1 MYSFSTNYLC
11 PPGLSPRLIQSSLSP
26 VLLTS
31 WNCVFQGYQ
40 WNAWVW
46 HIAIPNFI
54 LLKLS
59 IAFVTIDHYLI
70 LEKFHP
76 ALFFFKFLQLF
87 PFNTF
92 WFFFFFSFSR
102 HSGHWFPNFNSSTN
116 HVGLTI
122 RELYVDLTSTDSLQS
137 QVNSLE
143 FSKEFSA
150 LKLLFVSHASQAL
163 FCPYSTNPTE
173 TVHILLWLSPHSRSG
188 DCPNA
193 TSILELFIAFE
204 VGSQTSTERTTW
216 LYKSIYIYID
226 YIYSEMPQTRLMTVS
241 SQHVSVLWTKWRMA
255 SCLGQ
260 IPVPPARITESSSVT
275 SRTS

>member
-1 MYSFSTNYLC
+1 MDGLSLLTSETKLPHGQDPSLGWTPNHLTPFLSISFPLTLKGLPFCKSPTPAPHVRILNLPPSKHIPESVHLSMYSFSTNYLC

-92 WFFFFFSFSR
+92 WFFFFSFSR

-143 FSKEFSA
+143 SLLWSYCLSAMLPRPCSA
-150 LKLLFVSHASQAL
+150 LIPQIPLRQF
-163 FCPYSTNPTE
+163 
-173 TVHILLWLSPHSRSG
+173 
-188 DCPNA
+188 
-193 TSILELFIAFE
+193 
-204 VGSQTSTERTTW
+204 
-216 LYKSIYIYID
+216 
-226 YIYSEMPQTRLMTVS
+226 IYSCGFLPILDLVTAQML
-241 SQHVSVLWTKWRMA
+241 
-255 SCLGQ
+255 
-260 IPVPPARITESSSVT
+260 PPF
-275 SRTS
+275 